1 MEFTDKFYLRK
12 ACEEDMNLLFEWAND
27 PKVRQNAFHTEA
39 IPYEEHQKW
48 FYGLMKDEKRVQY
61 IFMEENKPVGQIRFT
76 IEGDEA
82 VIGYSIASGMRG
94 KGYGR
99 KLCELLFEI
108 AKLQNIHRII
118 SLITEENTSSKIFHE
133 KIGFMCQGTLE
144 KVGYKHDRWLNV
156 SFYTKSLIDPCMP
169 QSLNPLPQIKEKAQE
184 LLDQFNQ
191 NTN

>member
-99 KLCELLFEI
+99 KLL
-108 AKLQNIHRII
+108 
-118 SLITEENTSSKIFHE
+118 SL
-133 KIGFMCQGTLE
+133 
-144 KVGYKHDRWLNV
+144 
-156 SFYTKSLIDPCMP
+156 
-169 QSLNPLPQIKEKAQE
+169 AQE
-184 LLDQFNQ
+184 EFFASYPMVKKLIGQVKKENMASKKCFTDSGFEEVFTQFELCNHR
-191 NTN
+191 

>member
-61 IFMEENKPVGQIRFT
+61 IFMEEN
-76 IEGDEA
+76 
-82 VIGYSIASGMRG
+82 IGYSIASSMRG

-99 KLCELLFEI
+99 KLL
-108 AKLQNIHRII
+108 
-118 SLITEENTSSKIFHE
+118 SL
-133 KIGFMCQGTLE
+133 
-144 KVGYKHDRWLNV
+144 
-156 SFYTKSLIDPCMP
+156 
-169 QSLNPLPQIKEKAQE
+169 AQE
-184 LLDQFNQ
+184 EFFASYPMVKKLIGQVKKENMASKKCFADSGFEESFTQFELCNHR
-191 NTN
+191 